1 MSPFLDFCYP
11 IITIVYNI
19 YWLYKS
25 FSTHLNKESLIL
37 IGDENME
44 KNPYEVFQKECPEV
58 AARFND
64 LIEAQKSLEG
74 LNTKTKQ
81 LINIAIQTAN
91 RNVKGVQMHAMMAKN
106 EGATREEVVGAVVLN
121 LHHSG
126 FASVLECL
134 PAAIDG
140 FEGKI

>member
-1 MSPFLDFCYP
+1 M
-11 IITIVYNI
+11 TQ
-19 YWLYKS
+19 
-25 FSTHLNKESLIL
+25 
-37 IGDENME
+37 
-44 KNPYEVFQKECPEV
+44 NPYELFQKECPEV

-64 LIEAQKSLEG
+64 LIETQKSLEG
-74 LNTKTKQ
+74 LDAKTKQ

-91 RNVKGVQMHAMMAKN
+91 RNTRGVQMHAMMAKN
-106 EGATREEVVGAVVLN
+106 EGATREEIVGAVVLN

-140 FEGKI
+140 FEGKF

>member
-1 MSPFLDFCYP
+1 MSQ
-11 IITIVYNI
+11 
-19 YWLYKS
+19 
-25 FSTHLNKESLIL
+25 
-37 IGDENME
+37 
-44 KNPYEVFQKECPEV
+44 NPYELFQKECPEV

-74 LNTKTKQ
+74 LDAKTKQ

-91 RNVKGVQMHAMMAKN
+91 RNQRGVQMHAMMAKN
-106 EGATREEVVGAVVLN
+106 EGATRGEIVGAVVLN

-134 PAAIDG
+134 PAAING
-140 FEGKI
+140 FEGKF

>member
-1 MSPFLDFCYP
+1 MSQ
-11 IITIVYNI
+11 
-19 YWLYKS
+19 
-25 FSTHLNKESLIL
+25 
-37 IGDENME
+37 
-44 KNPYEVFQKECPEV
+44 NPYEIFQKECPDV

-74 LNTKTKQ
+74 LDAKTKQ

-91 RNVKGVQMHAMMAKN
+91 RNSRGVQMHAMMAKN
-106 EGATREEVVGAVVLN
+106 EGATREEIVGAVVLN

-140 FEGKI
+140 FEGKIEGK

>member
-1 MSPFLDFCYP
+1 MIS
-11 IITIVYNI
+11 
-19 YWLYKS
+19 
-25 FSTHLNKESLIL
+25 LNP
-37 IGDENME
+37 
-44 KNPYEVFQKECPEV
+44 NPYEIFQKECPEV
-58 AARFND
+58 AARFNE
-64 LIEAQKSLEG
+64 LIEAQKALKG
-74 LNTKTKQ
+74 LDAKTKQ

-91 RNVKGVQMHAMMAKN
+91 RNPRGVQLHAMMARN
-106 EGATREEVVGAVVLN
+106 EGATREEIIAAVVLN

>member
-1 MSPFLDFCYP
+1 MSQ
-11 IITIVYNI
+11 
-19 YWLYKS
+19 
-25 FSTHLNKESLIL
+25 
-37 IGDENME
+37 
-44 KNPYEVFQKECPEV
+44 NPYELFQKECPEV

-74 LNTKTKQ
+74 LDAKTKQ

-91 RNVKGVQMHAMMAKN
+91 RNQRGVQMHAMMAKN
-106 EGATREEVVGAVVLN
+106 EGATREEIVGAVVLN

-140 FEGKI
+140 FEGKL

>member
-1 MSPFLDFCYP
+1 M
-11 IITIVYNI
+11 NQ
-19 YWLYKS
+19 
-25 FSTHLNKESLIL
+25 
-37 IGDENME
+37 
-44 KNPYEVFQKECPEV
+44 NPYEIFQKECPEV

-74 LNTKTKQ
+74 LDAKTKQ
-81 LINIAIQTAN
+81 LMNIAIQTAN
-91 RNVKGVQMHAMMAKN
+91 RNAKGVQMHAMMAKN
-106 EGATREEVVGAVVLN
+106 EGATREEIVSAVVLN

-140 FEGKI
+140 FEGKM

>member
-1 MSPFLDFCYP
+1 M
-11 IITIVYNI
+11 NQ
-19 YWLYKS
+19 
-25 FSTHLNKESLIL
+25 
-37 IGDENME
+37 
-44 KNPYEVFQKECPEV
+44 NPYELFQKECPEL

-74 LNTKTKQ
+74 LDTKTKQ

-91 RNVKGVQMHAMMAKN
+91 RNQRGVQMHSMMAKK
-106 EGATREEVVGAVVLN
+106 EGATREEVIGAVVLN

-126 FASVLECL
+126 LASVIKCL

-140 FEGKI
+140 FEVKI

>member
-1 MSPFLDFCYP
+1 M
-11 IITIVYNI
+11 NQ
-19 YWLYKS
+19 
-25 FSTHLNKESLIL
+25 
-37 IGDENME
+37 
-44 KNPYEVFQKECPEV
+44 NPYELFQKECPEL

-74 LNTKTKQ
+74 LDTKTKQ

-91 RNVKGVQMHAMMAKN
+91 RNQRGVQMHAMMAKK
-106 EGATREEVVGAVVLN
+106 EGATREEVIGAVVLN

-126 FASVLECL
+126 LVSVIECL

-140 FEGKI
+140 FEVKI